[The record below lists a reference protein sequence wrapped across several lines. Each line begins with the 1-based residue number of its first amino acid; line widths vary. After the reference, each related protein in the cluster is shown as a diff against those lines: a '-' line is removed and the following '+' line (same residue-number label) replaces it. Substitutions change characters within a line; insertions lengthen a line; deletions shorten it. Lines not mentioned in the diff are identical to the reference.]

1 MAKGKKYDYRVVQ
14 DKNSWTAE
22 IVRQITSKKTVVSK
36 SQGGFA
42 TESDAQE
49 WVTKE
54 LDSFLRNLRERNK
67 RRAKKRE

>member
-1 MAKGKKYDYRVVQ
+1 MAKGKKYDYRIVQ
-14 DKNSWTAE
+14 DNSCWTAE
-22 IVRQITSKKTVVSK
+22 IVRQITSRETVVSK

-49 WVTKE
+49 WGKRE
-54 LDSFLRNLRERNK
+54 LESFLRNLRERNK